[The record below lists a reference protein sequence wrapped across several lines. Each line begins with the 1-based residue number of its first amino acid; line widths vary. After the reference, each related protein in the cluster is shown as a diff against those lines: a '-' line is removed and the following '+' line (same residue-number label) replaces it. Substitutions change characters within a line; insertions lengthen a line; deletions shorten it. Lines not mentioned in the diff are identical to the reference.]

1 VLDGLTLAY
10 AFGAGAASF
19 FSPCSA
25 GLLPAYV
32 GYFLTTGDA
41 TEPARPARR
50 VGKGILLGLG
60 ASAGFFAL
68 LVATAG
74 LIALV
79 PLRSFVAALPYVSI
93 VIGALI
99 VALGA
104 LYAIGRGPTMPLP
117 RALVARSPRSVFF
130 FGVAYA
136 LASLGC
142 TFPVFLSV
150 VLAGVSTGSTVTSV
164 VSLMVFAGGMSL
176 VMIAITLGLA
186 LSESAARRLLRA
198 ALAHV
203 PRAAAIVMIV
213 AGLYVIYYWT
223 STLGWIPKVIE

>member
-1 VLDGLTLAY
+1 MLDGLTLAY

-41 TEPARPARR
+41 TEPARPVRR
-50 VGKGILLGLG
+50 VAKGILLGLG

-74 LIALV
+74 IIALI
-79 PLRSFVAALPYVSI
+79 PLRAFVAVLPFVSI
-93 VIGALI
+93 FIGALI

-104 LYAIGRGPTMPLP
+104 LYALGRGPTMPLP
-117 RALVARSPRSVFF
+117 KALAARTPRSVFL
-130 FGVAYA
+130 FGLAYA

-142 TFPVFLSV
+142 TFPIFLSV
-150 VLAGVSTGSTVTSV
+150 ILAGVSTGSSLTSAI
-164 VSLMVFAGGMSL
+164 SLIVYATGMSL
-176 VMIAITLGLA
+176 VMIAITLGLV
-186 LSESAARRLLRA
+186 LSEGAARRFLRA
-198 ALAHV
+198 AISRV
-203 PRAAAIVMIV
+203 PRVAAVVMIV

-223 STLGWIPKVIE
+223 STLGWIPKVIS

>member
-1 VLDGLTLAY
+1 MLDGLTLAY

-50 VGKGILLGLG
+50 AGKGILLGLG

-74 LIALV
+74 IIALI
-79 PLRSFVAALPYVSI
+79 PLRNFVAALPYVSI
-93 VIGALI
+93 LIGAVI

-104 LYAIGRGPTMPLP
+104 LYAAGRGPTMPLP
-117 RALVARSPRSVFF
+117 RALASRTPRSVFL

-150 VLAGVSTGSTVTSV
+150 VLAGVSTGSTLTSA
-164 VSLMVFAGGMSL
+164 VSLLVFGSGMSL

-186 LSESAARRLLRA
+186 LSEGAARRFLRSA
-198 ALAHV
+198 IARV
-203 PRAAAIVMIV
+203 PRAAAVVMII

-223 STLGWIPKVIE
+223 STLGWIPKVIA